1 MAGKRTESPRLAV
14 GKGAALT
21 GEAMDLAEAYVKS
34 LNLDEKTTLRMR
46 LLSEEVIEML
56 KGMVN
61 EFSGVFWLESDGAA
75 CRICIDGTAEVDL
88 AAEERLLSVSSDGKN
103 VSVKGFAAKLSQ
115 FVRHHREYMER
126 LSDIMNL
133 SGAINPED
141 YLYIGAMH
149 PGYDINEV
157 VWTMNDYRS
166 YLFGDEF
173 YNDDQVKA
181 DREELEKS
189 IIGSL
194 ADDVQVG
201 VKDDRIRI
209 TVIKKI

>member
-1 MAGKRTESPRLAV
+1 MAGKHTESRRLAV

-21 GEAMDLAEAYVKS
+21 GEAMDMAETFVKT

-56 KGMVN
+56 KSMVD
-61 EFSGVFWLESDGAA
+61 EFSGLFWLEADGEA
-75 CRICIDGTAEVDL
+75 CRICIDGTADVDL
-88 AAEERLLSVSSDGKN
+88 AAEQKLISVSSDGKN
-103 VSVKGFAAKLSQ
+103 ASVKGFAAKLSQ
-115 FVRHHREYMER
+115 FVRHHKEYMEH
-126 LSDIMNL
+126 LSGLMNL

-173 YNDDQVKA
+173 YNDDQVTA

-189 IIGSL
+189 IIGSI

-201 VKDDRIRI
+201 VKDDRIKI

>member
-1 MAGKRTESPRLAV
+1 MAGKRMESRRLAV

-21 GEAMDLAEAYVKS
+21 GEAMDMAEEFVKS

-61 EFSGVFWLESDGAA
+61 EFSGLFWLEADDKA
-75 CRICIDGTAEVDL
+75 CRICIDGTADVDL
-88 AAEERLLSVSSDGKN
+88 AAEEKLLSVSSDGKN

-149 PGYDINEV
+149 PGYEAPEV
-157 VWTMNDYRS
+157 TWSMNDYRKF
-166 YLFGDEF
+166 LL
-173 YNDDQVKA
+173 DDKNASEQIAA
-181 DREELEKS
+181 DRDELEKS
-189 IIGSL
+189 ILANL

-201 VKDDRIRI
+201 VKDDRVRI
-209 TVIKKI
+209 TIIKNL